1 VKETMPRPDH
11 PRASKLRDREGDA
24 DVNRCGGWSR
34 EKLQAMDKRFAE
46 AMERALHSPFGTAR
60 PRGITAASPQQQ
72 GPRANGGFLR
82 RPKQVKPGVPLPAP
96 RRMRST

>member
-11 PRASKLRDREGDA
+11 PRVSKLRDREGDA

-46 AMERALHSPFGTAR
+46 AMERAL
-60 PRGITAASPQQQ
+60 RGREADM
-72 GPRANGGFLR
+72 REWLNGADEAGR
-82 RPKQVKPGVPLPAP
+82 K
-96 RRMRST
+96 